1 MEVDSEDTY
10 GQCRGSKQN
19 HNHLPFPPH
28 ICTKSHRKC
37 AHDSPQHGTITSLDL
52 LGGPRLFAPAV
63 CHLCKLMYWTKCFV
77 SWRTN
82 LTYMTSLIAKDYF
95 S

>member
-1 MEVDSEDTY
+1 MRTRSSAGGRSKSTCHFRLTY
-10 GQCRGSKQN
+10 AQN
-19 HNHLPFPPH
+19 LTENVRTIHLNIWYNNVIRF
-28 ICTKSHRKC
+28 
-37 AHDSPQHGTITSLDL
+37 A
-52 LGGPRLFAPAV
+52 RLFAPAV